1 MTFKLRQE
9 RINLREL
16 IPHIGP
22 LPSVIPPKLFLERTG
37 FPADIVFR
45 RALRGSF
52 LEGRKV
58 QKHVGS
64 ARVAMNTKQE
74 RIKRVYLR

>member
-16 IPHIGP
+16 IP
-22 LPSVIPPKLFLERTG
+22 
-37 FPADIVFR
+37 ADIVFR

-52 LEGRKV
+52 VEGRKV